1 MDLRGHSLYMFGIS
15 CPLMLWEA
23 ELVETNFP
31 HTTQVVMVE
40 DSPYP
45 KEETKLIWDERKS
58 SFREECKKIFLPNFS
73 PINPISNIT

>member
-1 MDLRGHSLYMFGIS
+1 MDLRGHSLYMFGSS

-45 KEETKLIWDERKS
+45 KEETKLIRDERKS
-58 SFREECKKIFLPNFS
+58 SFREESKK
-73 PINPISNIT
+73 NIPTQL

>member
-1 MDLRGHSLYMFGIS
+1 MDLRGHSLYMFGSS

-31 HTTQVVMVE
+31 HTTQVVMME
-40 DSPYP
+40 DSPTL
-45 KEETKLIWDERKS
+45 KKKLS
-58 SFREECKKIFLPNFS
+58 SSEMKGKAPSKKRVKKIFLPNFS